1 MSGKLITL
9 IYFYVIS
16 AAALALIVIG
26 IFSTVNFLIN
36 ITQYDKYPLQYLGE
50 DCENF
55 GTSYSKGPYP
65 MELESRVATPTA
77 EEERKLKAQCEK
89 RVEQERKQRKVDDIR
104 NSITFSLVG
113 VILFLI
119 HYPQA
124 RKHASK

>member
-36 ITQYDKYPLQYLGE
+36 ITQYDKYPLQYFGE

-104 NSITFSLVG
+104 NSLTFSLVG